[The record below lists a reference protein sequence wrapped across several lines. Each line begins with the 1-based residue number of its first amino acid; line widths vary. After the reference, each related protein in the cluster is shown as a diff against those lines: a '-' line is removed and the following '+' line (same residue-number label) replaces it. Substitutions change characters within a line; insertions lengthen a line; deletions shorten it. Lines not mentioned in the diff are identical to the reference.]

1 MALIKGKQLEN
12 TSVNLSKLFGGTA
25 GGSPVPTGT
34 LNLLNGLISATVGNI
49 QINGTPGADN
59 HAVNKAYVDSVATGL
74 DVKKSVVAIYR
85 PSTVASGGTP
95 AISVQNELNGSS
107 FVDAD
112 LFTVMTG
119 GTPIA
124 TLMLDGVTLADGDRV
139 LIAAEETGRQKI
151 NGIYVFEAQRLVRA
165 TDSDNQVETGEVSGG
180 MFTFVEQGTVYGDT
194 GWVLSFPNGSIPA
207 TGTSGLW
214 HFDENPTGNAQIQFT
229 QFSAAGVAEA
239 GVGLSRVGTKFNL
252 NYDSA
257 IFQINIS
264 DELAI
269 RNGGITNVML
279 ANSTHTF
286 AGDTGTGTVAL
297 GSTLTIAGGTNGI
310 DTVYS
315 AGTLTIN
322 LDLSEL
328 TTVTTIADADFIA
341 ISSSGAV
348 NQKITFANLKT
359 LIGAASQL
367 NISAEG
373 NTATSFDLDTDTLNF
388 ASGEGLNFAVS
399 GATAPGTTNTL
410 TLTVSNNQLSVD
422 QITGISVGSP
432 GTHDILLNDTAC
444 EVFSV
449 TINGVALKKTTNW
462 SWPHGGN
469 QDVVRI
475 LGLPYVIETTDDIEI
490 TYRVQ

>member
-1 MALIKGKQLEN
+1 MALIKGKQLETN
-12 TSVNLSKLFGGTA
+12 SVSLTKLFGGTT
-25 GGSPVPTGT
+25 GGGAVASGT
-34 LNLLNGLISATVGNI
+34 LNLLNGTISATVGNI

-74 DVKKSVVAIYR
+74 DVKQSVVAIYR
-85 PSTVASGGTP
+85 TDIPAGGGTP
-95 AISVQNELNGSS
+95 AIPVQNEVNGTQVS
-107 FVDAD
+107 DAD
-112 LFTVMTG
+112 LFTIITG

-124 TLMLDGVTLADGDRV
+124 TLLLDGISIADGDRV
-139 LIAAEETGRQKI
+139 LINVVEAGRQKV
-151 NGIYVFEAQRLVRA
+151 NGIYVYEAQRLVRA
-165 TDSDNQVETGEVSGG
+165 IDADNQAQAGEVSGG

-214 HFDENPTGNAQIQFT
+214 DFDNNPTGNVQLQFT

-239 GVGLSRVGTKFNL
+239 GIGLTRVGTKFNV
-252 NYDSA
+252 NFDNSS
-257 IFQINIS
+257 IGIDGS
-264 DELAI
+264 DQLYIKNA
-269 RNGGITNVML
+269 GVTNAML
-279 ANSTHTF
+279 VNSTHGF
-286 AGDTGTGTVAL
+286 AGDTGTGTIAL

-367 NISAEG
+367 NLSVEGGSA
-373 NTATSFDLDTDTLNF
+373 ASFDLDTDTLNF
-388 ASGEGLNFAVS
+388 ATGSGLTFTKSASTAGTPDTLTVTLNNTELAVETATGLSAAAN
-399 GATAPGTTNTL
+399 ATILALETTNT
-410 TLTVSNNQLSVD
+410 VAE
-422 QITGISVGSP
+422 I
-432 GTHDILLNDTAC
+432 
-444 EVFSV
+444 FSV
-449 TINGVALKKTTNW
+449 TLNGVALKKTSQW
-462 SWPHGGN
+462 YVDAGFE
-469 QDVVRI
+469 VYVRN
-475 LGLPYVIETTDDIEI
+475 LPYAIETTDEIEV
-490 TYRVQ
+490 TYRVN